1 MEKPIIYITDE
12 SALERLLESVLRKA
26 LDEKSSSN
34 PAFEEDKLSIT
45 KAAKFAGMSIP
56 TFNKRV
62 SDGIFP
68 KHGTGRKIFFLKSEI
83 IEALKNNA

>member
-1 MEKPIIYITDE
+1 MDKQIIYITDE
-12 SALERLLESVLRKA
+12 KTLEKKIESTLKKVLNDGNQKNQ
-26 LDEKSSSN
+26 D
-34 PAFEEDKLSIT
+34 FENDKLSIS
-45 KAAKFAGMSIP
+45 KAARLAGMSIP

-62 SDGIFP
+62 ADGIFK